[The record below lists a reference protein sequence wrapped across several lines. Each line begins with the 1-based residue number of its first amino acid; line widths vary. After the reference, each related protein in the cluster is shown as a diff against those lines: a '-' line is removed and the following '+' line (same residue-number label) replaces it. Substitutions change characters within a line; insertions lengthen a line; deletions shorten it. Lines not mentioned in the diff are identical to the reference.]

1 VREYSNAARFLVF
14 GGAIALVAAA
24 FLPWVKA
31 SLGFLTVERTGLDGD
46 GTFTLA
52 CGITAAVLF
61 WVVVSQAGRLIT
73 LLAGTFALVVSLY
86 DIVDIQNKAADVTSG
101 AGVISV
107 EATVGLGLWIS
118 LLASVAVVIGA
129 VLALREAR

>member
-52 CGITAAVLF
+52 CGIAAAVLF